1 MNDNIA
7 QPASTDAVALK
18 WGIITALVTV
28 ILSTVMLM
36 FMTDSMMTFWVF
48 SIVLLAVPIILYGIG
63 AAQQRKALGGYIEL
77 KEAFRAV
84 FIMILINVV
93 VSTIYGY
100 IYKEFI
106 DPEYIDR
113 LRTAMTNFIDNA
125 KIPKDKAD
133 EMYQQFDQKMSQQSS
148 LKATFM
154 NILIQI
160 IVYSIFGF
168 IIAAIVKK
176 KRPVAGQ

>member
-1 MNDNIA
+1 MSNDIA
-7 QPASTDAVALK
+7 QQASRNTIPIR
-18 WGIITALVTV
+18 WGVIIALVTV
-28 ILSTVMLM
+28 ILSTIMLM
-36 FMTDSMMTFWVF
+36 FMTDNMMTFWVF
-48 SIVLLAVPIILYGIG
+48 SIVLLAVPVVLYGIG
-63 AAQQRKALGGYIEL
+63 AAQQRKAIGGYIEF

-93 VSTIYGY
+93 ISTIYGF

-113 LRTAMTNFIDNA
+113 LRTAMTNFIANA
-125 KIPKDKAD
+125 NMPQERAD
-133 EMYQQFDQKMSQQSS
+133 EMYQQFDEKMAQQSS
-148 LKATFM
+148 VSATFM

-176 KRPVAGQ
+176 KRPEQGQ